1 MKPVRTALMVVLAM
15 SLTGG
20 FVAQAQQ
27 KQQKKPQAQVVTAAE
42 LKWVDGSP
50 AMPPGTKV
58 AVVEGDPKQ
67 RGPFTMRLKLPADF
81 KAAPHWHP
89 GVEHVTVLS
98 GTGYFGLG
106 DTFDPTK
113 GQVLPP
119 GSFVLIP
126 PKTPHFAWAKEE
138 IIVQLHGVGPWGIT
152 YVNPADDP
160 SKKVGQK

>member
-1 MKPVRTALMVVLAM
+1 MKPVRTALMVLLAM

-20 FVAQAQQ
+20 LVAQAQPKQ
-27 KQQKKPQAQVVTAAE
+27 KMKPQAQVMTAAE

-50 AMPPGTKV
+50 SLPPGTKV
-58 AVVEGDPKQ
+58 AVLEGDLKQ
-67 RGPFTMRLKLPADF
+67 RGPFTIRLKLPADF
-81 KAAPHWHP
+81 KIAPHWHP

-106 DTFDPTK
+106 DKFDQAK
-113 GQVLPP
+113 GQVLSP
-119 GSFVLIP
+119 GSFVSTP

-138 IIVQLHGVGPWGIT
+138 VIVQLHGTGPWGIT

-160 SKKVGQK
+160 SKKIGQR